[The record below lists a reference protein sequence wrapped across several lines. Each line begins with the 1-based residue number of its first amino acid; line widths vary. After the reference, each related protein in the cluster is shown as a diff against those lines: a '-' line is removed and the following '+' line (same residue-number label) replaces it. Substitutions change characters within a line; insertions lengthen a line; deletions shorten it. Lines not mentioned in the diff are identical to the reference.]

1 MSKNIKKLESINN
14 KIEKLNKK
22 QHIEILRII
31 TKYDKIQ
38 ISENKNGTFINM
50 NELTE
55 LAIEKIME
63 YLKYIETKE
72 KELSDIENEKNK
84 LAEIINDTN

>member
-1 MSKNIKKLESINN
+1 MSKNIRKLELINN

-55 LAIEKIME
+55 SVIEKIME
-63 YLKYIETKE
+63 YLQYIETKE

-84 LAEIINDTN
+84 LAEIMNDTN

>member
-1 MSKNIKKLESINN
+1 MNINIKKLEVLNN

-31 TKYDKIQ
+31 MKNDKIN

-50 NELTE
+50 NELDESIITN
-55 LAIEKIME
+55 IID
-63 YLKYIETKE
+63 YLQYIETKE
-72 KELSDIENEKNK
+72 KELNDVENEKNK
-84 LAEIINDTN
+84 LAETMNDNN

>member
-1 MSKNIKKLESINN
+1 MIKNIKKLEAINA

-31 TKYDKIQ
+31 MKNDKIN

-50 NELTE
+50 NELDDSIIT
-55 LAIEKIME
+55 KIID
-63 YLKYIETKE
+63 YLQYIETKE
-72 KELSDIENEKNK
+72 KELNDIEDEKNK
-84 LAEIINDTN
+84 LAETMNDNN